1 MANSVLL
8 EELMLCIL
16 TRLPVKTIVRF
27 KSVCKPWFHLFS
39 TPEFKKLHLGQFSS
53 DPKNQSFIVN
63 GYSTHCSESKN
74 QFSNFNIESGEK
86 MPTILE
92 HPFAH
97 DQNIDLDTIGCC
109 NGLVCIRRDQEII
122 LWNPALKL
130 AKIVPLKDCAPFK
143 MASLGFGYDAMV
155 GDFKVVMLVG
165 EDINITS
172 VEIYSVNLDSWIT
185 IDVGF
190 QFSWFKPRNHSIVNG
205 NPYWVACSGMNWL
218 EVFVCF
224 DVVEMVFKI
233 VPMPTTYG
241 PGLNEVGPG
250 VDVDEETQTTTARY
264 FELVD
269 WNGALG
275 AITYNFKIRQADE
288 YDECLERAECVQV
301 FDDIEQI
308 WRNGHTFGP
317 IKVDVDMDIHC
328 SKNEKVLGTLSHD
341 TLFVLDLETGCVKEL
356 FLGRY
361 FKVYAYTE
369 SLAAYINGMEKVVVK
384 YEPNDLD
391 D

>member
-8 EELMLCIL
+8 EELMICIL
-16 TRLPVKTIVRF
+16 SRLPVKTIIRF
-27 KSVCKPWFHLFS
+27 KSVCKPWYHLFS
-39 TPEFKKLHLGQFSS
+39 TSEFKKLHQGKFSS
-53 DPKNQSFIVN
+53 DLKNQSFIVH
-63 GYSTHCSESKN
+63 SFIRECSESKN
-74 QFSNFNIESGEK
+74 QFSIFNIESGEK

-97 DQNIDLDTIGCC
+97 DQNIDLDTVGCC
-109 NGLVCIRRDQEII
+109 NGLVCIRRGHEIV

-130 AKIVPLKDCAPFK
+130 AKTIPLKDCAPYK

-165 EDINITS
+165 NIGEDINITS
-172 VEIYSVNLDSWIT
+172 VEIYSVNLESWIT

-190 QFSWFKPRNHSIVNG
+190 QLCLFKPKNDLILNG
-205 NPYWVACSGMNWL
+205 NPYWVACFGMNWL
-218 EVFVCF
+218 YVFVCF

-233 VPMPTTYG
+233 VPKPTTYG
-241 PGLNEVGPG
+241 PGLNEVGQE
-250 VDVDEETQTTTARY
+250 VDVDEETKTTTVRNL
-264 FELVD
+264 ELVD

-275 AITYNFKIRQADE
+275 ALTYKSKIRRVAE
-288 YDECLERAECVQV
+288 YDEYLERAECVQV
-301 FDDIEQI
+301 FNEIEQI

-356 FLGRY
+356 FLGKY

-369 SLAAYINGMEKVVVK
+369 SLAYINGMEKVVVE
-384 YEPNDLD
+384 YEP
-391 D
+391 